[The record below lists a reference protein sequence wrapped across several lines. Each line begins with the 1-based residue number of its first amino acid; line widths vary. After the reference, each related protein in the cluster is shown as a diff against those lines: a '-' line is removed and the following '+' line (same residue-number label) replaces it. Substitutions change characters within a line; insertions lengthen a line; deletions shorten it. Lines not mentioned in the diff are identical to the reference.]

1 MDDLMFEEF
10 IVENQNSLK
19 YFLIT
24 ALNFL
29 ADHDKFKYEYSLQ
42 LFYKN
47 GLKNLFFDLINK
59 GYYN

>member
-29 ADHDKFKYEYSLQ
+29 TDNDKFKYEYGLQ
-42 LFYKN
+42 LFYN
-47 GLKNLFFDLINK
+47 NVL
-59 GYYN
+59 